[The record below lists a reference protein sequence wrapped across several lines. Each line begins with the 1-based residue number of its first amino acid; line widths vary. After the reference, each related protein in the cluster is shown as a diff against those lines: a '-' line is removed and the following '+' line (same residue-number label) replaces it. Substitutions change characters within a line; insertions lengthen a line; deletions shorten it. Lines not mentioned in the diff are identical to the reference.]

1 MADALIILLI
11 HTHSYSAPIIIT
23 VSPCMKAIPNN
34 NNNNNN
40 TILESLRQRKKG
52 QGGASSSSPTT
63 TTSMEDFDS
72 LKRQATKLERHLE
85 EQVARYQQLAQ
96 QQATMTSSSNRN
108 SNSNSNTTDA
118 ELGMATPMVLLQQQQ
133 QKQQQE
139 EIVLA
144 RDISRNLQTLGDLIS
159 QQLSPA
165 AVQSGKAQHA
175 LLVKRYREI
184 LFDVTTDYQKTTA
197 ALQRQREYSELIMNV
212 HTTSTSNTSSTDDDE
227 LLLWREQNSIQ
238 NSMNTTSSILEQA
251 GDTFSSLQ
259 QQGASLR
266 GVGGSISRITQAG
279 IPSLHR
285 LMDAIRRKKSR
296 DDYIVA
302 AVIATCIVVTLWY
315 VFG

>member
-1 MADALIILLI
+1 
-11 HTHSYSAPIIIT
+11 
-23 VSPCMKAIPNN
+23 MKIDNHNNHNHNN
-34 NNNNNN
+34 NNNND

-52 QGGASSSSPTT
+52 EGGGASASSSSPPSTTPTTT

-96 QQATMTSSSNRN
+96 QQATTLTANN
-108 SNSNSNTTDA
+108 NNNTTDA
-118 ELGMATPMVLLQQQQ
+118 ELGMTTTVTMM
-133 QKQQQE
+133 QE
-139 EIVLA
+139 ELVLA
-144 RDISRNLQTLGDLIS
+144 RDISRNVQTLGDLIS

-165 AVQSGKAQHA
+165 AVRSGKAQHS

-184 LFDVTTDYQKTTA
+184 LFDVTSDFQKTTA
-197 ALQRQREYSELIMNV
+197 ALQRQREYSELMTVQNV
-212 HTTSTSNTSSTDDDE
+212 HTTSTATSSTNDDGGQE
-227 LLLWREQNSIQ
+227 ALLLWREQNSIQ
-238 NSMNTTSSILEQA
+238 NSVNATSSILQQA

-266 GVGGSISRITQAG
+266 GVGGSISRITQAV
-279 IPSLHR
+279 PSLHR

-302 AVIATCIVVTLWY
+302 AVIATCIVFTLWY

>member
-1 MADALIILLI
+1 
-11 HTHSYSAPIIIT
+11 
-23 VSPCMKAIPNN
+23 
-34 NNNNNN
+34 
-40 TILESLRQRKKG
+40 
-52 QGGASSSSPTT
+52 
-63 TTSMEDFDS
+63 
-72 LKRQATKLERHLE
+72 
-85 EQVARYQQLAQ
+85 
-96 QQATMTSSSNRN
+96 MTSSSN
-108 SNSNSNTTDA
+108 SNSSSNTTDA

-133 QKQQQE
+133 QQQQQE

-212 HTTSTSNTSSTDDDE
+212 HTTSASNTSNTSTDDE

>member
-1 MADALIILLI
+1 
-11 HTHSYSAPIIIT
+11 
-23 VSPCMKAIPNN
+23 MKIDNN

-40 TILESLRQRKKG
+40 NNNDTILESLRQRKKG
-52 QGGASSSSPTT
+52 EGGGASPPSTSTTTTT

-96 QQATMTSSSNRN
+96 QQATTLTAANN
-108 SNSNSNTTDA
+108 NNNTTDA
-118 ELGMATPMVLLQQQQ
+118 ELGMTTTTMM
-133 QKQQQE
+133 QE
-139 EIVLA
+139 ELVLA
-144 RDISRNLQTLGDLIS
+144 RDISRNVQTLGDLIS

-165 AVQSGKAQHA
+165 AVRSGKAQHS

-184 LFDVTTDYQKTTA
+184 LFDVTSEFQKTTA
-197 ALQRQREYSELIMNV
+197 ALQRQREYSELMNV
-212 HTTSTSNTSSTDDDE
+212 HTTSTSTSTNDNDGGQE
-227 LLLWREQNSIQ
+227 ALLLWREQNSIQ
-238 NSMNTTSSILEQA
+238 NSVNATSSILQQA

-266 GVGGSISRITQAG
+266 GVGGSISRITQAV
-279 IPSLHR
+279 PSLHR

-302 AVIATCIVVTLWY
+302 AVIATCIVFTLWY